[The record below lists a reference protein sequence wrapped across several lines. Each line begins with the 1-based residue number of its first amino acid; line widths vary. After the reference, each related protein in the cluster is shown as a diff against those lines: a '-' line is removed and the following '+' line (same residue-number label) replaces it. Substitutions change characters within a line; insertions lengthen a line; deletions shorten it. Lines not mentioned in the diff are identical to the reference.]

1 VTPETPFSPS
11 NEIRRQSPKQRRL
24 QSWWVR
30 LFLVLLSGVLGWQI
44 WKLVVTGHQLNPWHF
59 NQLGHETV
67 HWSWRGPT
75 CPLEYKRHQWVDI
88 QAGRKRPYLFGGQQE
103 PECTNC
109 DVDALWSHFCQ
120 FKSHVSYPAL
130 LHCAC
135 QLQSSLWLAVRAFL
149 KMTNLTRT
157 TTAHQMIRPVSKS
170 MSSVLDLCLSLA
182 WSERSSI
189 LLPGQ
194 ALVFSHHL
202 LPNVW

>member
-1 VTPETPFSPS
+1 MTPETPFSPA

-44 WKLVVTGHQLNPWHF
+44 WKLVVTGYQLNPWHF

-75 CPLEYKRHQWVDI
+75 CPLEYKRHQWADI

-103 PECTNC
+103 PECINC

-120 FKSHVSYPAL
+120 FKSHVSHPVVS
-130 LHCAC
+130 HCAC
-135 QLQSSLWLAVRAFL
+135 QLQSSLCQIPFAVGKPNHDHHNTPNDQACVKEHEL
-149 KMTNLTRT
+149 YLGL
-157 TTAHQMIRPVSKS
+157 VS
-170 MSSVLDLCLSLA
+170 LSC
-182 WSERSSI
+182 WSGRSSI
-189 LLPGQ
+189 L
-194 ALVFSHHL
+194 
-202 LPNVW
+202 